1 MNFSKKK
8 MYSRDILGAEFVR
21 MSMDD
26 SKFRLK
32 DLMVETAKTAVSNE
46 LVRSNKPKTIKG

>member
-1 MNFSKKK
+1 
-8 MYSRDILGAEFVR
+8 